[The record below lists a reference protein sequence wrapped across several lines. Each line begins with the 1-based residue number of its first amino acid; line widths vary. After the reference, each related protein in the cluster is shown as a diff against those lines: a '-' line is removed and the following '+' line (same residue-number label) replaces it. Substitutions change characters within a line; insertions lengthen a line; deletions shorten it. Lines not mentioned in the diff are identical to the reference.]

1 MNETGLFIAGT
12 IVTGIVATGGFLYA
26 MFSFGRWPDRTEPE
40 TMPRGPASEE
50 PNTWLS

>member
-26 MFSFGRWPDRTEPE
+26 MLSFDRWADRTKDKTLPPSKP
-40 TMPRGPASEE
+40 T
-50 PNTWLS
+50 